1 MSRSP
6 HTTIPEVRVLT
17 NATVVQCSEC
27 GVLSIVFPARPGAD
41 LLADEHRKSHAPKRS
56 E

>member
-1 MSRSP
+1 MRSP
-6 HTTIPEVRVLT
+6 HSTVPEVRVLT
-17 NATVVQCSEC
+17 GVSAVTCSEC
-27 GVLSIVFPARPGAD
+27 GLLSIVFPSRPGAD